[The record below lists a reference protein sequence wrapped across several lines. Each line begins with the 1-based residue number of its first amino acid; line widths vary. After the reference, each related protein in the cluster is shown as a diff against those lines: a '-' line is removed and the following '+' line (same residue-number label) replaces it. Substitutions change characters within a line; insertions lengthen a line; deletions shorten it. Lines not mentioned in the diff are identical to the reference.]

1 MTKIFN
7 ITDNVAMACE
17 ASKSVL
23 NSMPRDTMPRV
34 MLELNSGEVLT
45 LPRVVMEKFAEL
57 IVNECMALHDETIA
71 DYRKRRKVADDLV
84 YKDVYA
90 EGEAACVRTR
100 AKIKKHFGVEE

>member
-1 MTKIFN
+1 MNERIKELRRQATLVE
-7 ITDNVAMACE
+7 TYTSHDGSVHE
-17 ASKSVL
+17 GKSVDL
-23 NSMPRDTMPRV
+23 
-34 MLELNSGEVLT
+34 
-45 LPRVVMEKFAEL
+45 EKFAEL
-57 IVNECMALHDETIA
+57 IVRECMALHDETIA